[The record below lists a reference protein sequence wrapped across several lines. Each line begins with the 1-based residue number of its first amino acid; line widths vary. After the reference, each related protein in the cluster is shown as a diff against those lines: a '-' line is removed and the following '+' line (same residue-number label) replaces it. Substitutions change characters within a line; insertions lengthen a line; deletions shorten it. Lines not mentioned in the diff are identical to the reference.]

1 MKPPTIK
8 RPCPVCVKKFEAD
21 NGRRPNRSETPTL
34 NTVVCAEIAC
44 QACYREWAFHIAG
57 IAEPPDYQTFDQ
69 ALASVQQLTNGA

>member
-8 RPCPVCVKKFEAD
+8 RPCPVCVKKFEVD

-34 NTVVCAEIAC
+34 NTVVGAEIAC
-44 QACYREWAFHIAG
+44 PACYREWAFHVAG

-69 ALASVQQLTNGA
+69 ALASV